1 MEVMVVEVDEVVEV
15 EIVIAAVVEMSV
27 LWKLTMIREETNQI
41 KLDKDME
48 MESVVHIMVMVL

>member
-1 MEVMVVEVDEVVEV
+1 MEVMVVEVDAVVEV

>member
-1 MEVMVVEVDEVVEV
+1 MVEVDEVVEV